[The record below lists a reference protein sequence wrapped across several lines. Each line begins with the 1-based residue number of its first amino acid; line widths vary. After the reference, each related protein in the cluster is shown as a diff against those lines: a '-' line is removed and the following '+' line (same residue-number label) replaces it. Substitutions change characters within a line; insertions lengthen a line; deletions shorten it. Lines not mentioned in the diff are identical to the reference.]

1 MKGYHLLL
9 SSTSIP
15 DVFTHFDEEQ
25 AALTRQEGCP
35 CGGALH
41 VANYLRKPRGGPPGL
56 DRSLRLRLSFCCE
69 RDGCRCRATPASIRF
84 LGRRVYFGAV
94 VVLVSAMRH
103 GTTKPRVTALRRLL
117 GVSERTLRRWR
128 AWWLEA
134 FPATPFWRSQQ
145 SLFMPPVALLGLPRS
160 LIGRFLDAGG
170 GLDLMAAL
178 RFLSPLTGGGSIAAE
193 HAF

>member
-1 MKGYHLLL
+1 MKGYHRLF
-9 SSTSIP
+9 SSTSFSDALI
-15 DVFTHFDEEQ
+15 HFDEDQ
-25 AALTRQEGCP
+25 AAQTKQERCP

-56 DRSLRLRLSFCCE
+56 DRSFRIRFSFCCE
-69 RDGCRCRATPASIRF
+69 MDGCRCRATPASIRF

-103 GTTKPRVTALRRLL
+103 GVTKLRAAALHRLL

-128 AWWLEA
+128 AWWLKA
-134 FPATPFWRSQQ
+134 FTTTPFWRSQL
-145 SLFMPPVALLGLPRS
+145 SLFMPPVEPLDLPRS
-160 LIGRFLDAGG
+160 LIERFRDAIG
-170 GLDLMAAL
+170 GLDLAAAL
-178 RFLSPLTGGGSIAAE
+178 RFLSPLTRSGAVGAE

>member
-1 MKGYHLLL
+1 MKGYHRLF
-9 SSTSIP
+9 SSTSFS
-15 DVFTHFDEEQ
+15 DALMHFDVDQ
-25 AALTRQEGCP
+25 AAQSKQERCP

-41 VANYLRKPRGGPPGL
+41 VSNYLRQPRGGPPDL
-56 DRSLRLRLSFCCE
+56 DRSFRIRFSFCCE
-69 RDGCRCRATPASIRF
+69 IDGCRCRATPASIRF

-103 GTTKPRVTALRRLL
+103 GLTKLRVATLRRLL

-134 FPATPFWRSQQ
+134 FTATPLWRSQQ
-145 SLFMPPVALLGLPRS
+145 SLFMPPVAPLGLPRS
-160 LIGRFLDAGG
+160 LIERFRDAMG
-170 GLDLMAAL
+170 GLDLTAAL
-178 RFLSPLTGGGSIAAE
+178 RFLSPLTSSGSTRSE